1 MCFGFTVTAIA
12 LFYMSTHLVLNMDFK
27 TAAMLRVYQTLGL
40 AFIFI
45 PTNTL
50 CYVGIPRE
58 KNNQV
63 SSMIN
68 FVRNIGGSIGIAL
81 ISAFVT
87 RTAQIRQSYLSANT
101 QNGNPK
107 FRQMVDGLAA
117 TLQTQGL
124 DPVQAMRQAYARMG
138 AMLEQQATA
147 LAYKDVVSVLAII
160 IAFLIPMAFIM
171 KRPPAS
177 GGPAPP
183 MH

>member
-1 MCFGFTVTAIA
+1 
-12 LFYMSTHLVLNMDFK
+12 
-27 TAAMLRVYQTLGL
+27 MLRVYQTFGL

-45 PTNTL
+45 PSNTL
-50 CYVGIPRE
+50 CYVDIPRE

-81 ISAFVT
+81 ISASVT
-87 RTAQIRQSYLSANT
+87 RTAQIRQSYLSANM

-107 FRQMVDGLAA
+107 FRQMLDGLAA
-117 TLQTQGL
+117 TLQSQGL
-124 DPVQAMRQAYARMG
+124 SPSQATRQAYARMG
-138 AMLEQQATA
+138 GLLQQQATA
-147 LAYKDVVSVLAII
+147 LAYKDVVSVLAIL
-160 IAFLIPMAFIM
+160 IACLIPLAFIM
-171 KRPPAS
+171 KRPSAS